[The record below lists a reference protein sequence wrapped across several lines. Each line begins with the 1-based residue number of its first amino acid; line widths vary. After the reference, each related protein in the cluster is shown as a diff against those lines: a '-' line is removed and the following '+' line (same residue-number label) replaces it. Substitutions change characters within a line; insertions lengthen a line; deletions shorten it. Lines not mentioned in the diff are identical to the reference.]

1 MSTTATSTPRLRSP
15 HLLKEIDLSPDEFIG
30 LLDLAS
36 ALKQAKAAGTEIR
49 HLQDKNIA
57 LIFEKASTRT
67 HCAFEV
73 AAYDQGAQT
82 TYLGPCPTTR
92 PSATHGGSQPRPV
105 PASRSPT
112 TSRRLRSA
120 STSCTPTS
128 G

>member
-1 MSTTATSTPRLRSP
+1 
-15 HLLKEIDLSPDEFIG
+15 LKEIDLSPDEFIG

-67 HCAFEV
+67 RCAFEV

-82 TYLGPCPTTR
+82 TYLGREGSHLGREGSIEGHR
-92 PSATHGGSQPRPV
+92 PSPGPLLRRDRVSPSRESDAHHQGGHGRNHG
-105 PASRSPT
+105 
-112 TSRRLRSA
+112 
-120 STSCTPTS
+120 
-128 G
+128 